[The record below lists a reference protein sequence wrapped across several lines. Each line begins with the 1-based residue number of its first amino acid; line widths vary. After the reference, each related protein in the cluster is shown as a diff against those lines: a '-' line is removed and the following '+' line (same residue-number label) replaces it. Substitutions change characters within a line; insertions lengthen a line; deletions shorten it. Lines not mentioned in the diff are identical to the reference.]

1 MSSSLDS
8 LSGNLA
14 RGGHE
19 FWGFERYTEQQREL
33 LIKKG
38 IYLYEYMDSWNKFSE
53 NKLPDKDKFCS
64 KLNMDGAKDK
74 DYEHACKVWK
84 EFKINNMGEYHNLY
98 LFTDTILLANVFES
112 FRNVCMDNYGLGPA
126 NYYTSPGL
134 AWEACLKKTG
144 IRLELLQ
151 DVDMLLMFER
161 GIRGGI
167 TQAVHRYASANNP
180 YMGDEYNKNKETNYL
195 QYLDANNLYGW
206 ALSQS
211 LPTGEFKWIKCHKW
225 DPIKL
230 VKMLSAEKKYGYL
243 LEVNVRYPKELHDL
257 HNDMPF
263 MCSKMEINGVEK
275 LVPNLYNKKKYIIH
289 IRALKQAIDH
299 GLVLEKIHKC
309 IRFRQSPWMKD
320 YIDFNTRLR
329 TASKNDF

>member
-1 MSSSLDS
+1 
-8 LSGNLA
+8 
-14 RGGHE
+14 
-19 FWGFERYTEQQREL
+19 
-33 LIKKG
+33 
-38 IYLYEYMDSWNKFSE
+38 
-53 NKLPDKDKFCS
+53 
-64 KLNMDGAKDK
+64 
-74 DYEHACKVWK
+74 
-84 EFKINNMGEYHNLY
+84 
-98 LFTDTILLANVFES
+98 
-112 FRNVCMDNYGLGPA
+112 
-126 NYYTSPGL
+126 
-134 AWEACLKKTG
+134 
-144 IRLELLQ
+144 
-151 DVDMLLMFER
+151 MFER

-180 YMGDEYNKNKETNYL
+180 YMGDEYDTNKETNYQ

-206 ALSQS
+206 AMSQS

-225 DPIKL
+225 DPTKL

-243 LEVNVRYPKELHDL
+243 LEEDVRYPKELHDL

-275 LVPNLYNKKKYIIH
+275 LVPNLYDKKKYVIQ
-289 IRALKQAIDH
+289 IRALKQVIDH
-299 GLVLEKIHKC
+299 RLVLEKIHKC